1 MPLLTPKLPLAID
14 GSTGYKMIDNYTDL
28 VKQNFKNLMLTNPGE
43 RIMDPSLGVCITT
56 FLFEIYNPILYE
68 DITSKIREQVNR
80 YLSYIEIQDVAFN
93 SQRIDDDIDSNFLSI
108 FIKYRI
114 VPLDLS
120 DVLEITTP
128 IN

>member
-43 RIMDPSLGVCITT
+43 RIMDPSFGVGITT
-56 FLFEIYNPILYE
+56 FLFEIDNPILYE